1 MPKNEHSKC
10 SKRRRKKSAENF
22 NISKIGNG
30 AIGCFSSAMLRK
42 SSKIGFSINSDN
54 SFSSSRWWQPSRV
67 CTTNTNSLPKCL
79 SNSPKRLLVNP

>member
-1 MPKNEHSKC
+1 MPKNEHSRC

-42 SSKIGFSINSDN
+42 SSKIGFSINSDS
-54 SFSSSRWWQPSRV
+54 SFSSSKWWQPSPV
-67 CTTNTNSLPKCL
+67 CTTNMNSLPKCL
-79 SNSPKRLLVNP
+79 SNSPERLLVNP